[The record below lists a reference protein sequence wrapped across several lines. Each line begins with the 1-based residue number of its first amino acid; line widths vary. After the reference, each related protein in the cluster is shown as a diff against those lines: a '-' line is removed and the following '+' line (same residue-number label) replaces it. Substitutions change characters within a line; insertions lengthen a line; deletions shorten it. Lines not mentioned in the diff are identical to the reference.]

1 MRLEVWKALFGEVL
15 PQALS
20 IFPVGNPSNTTLP
33 IAPFSDATEQQLAS
47 FKATAWKVTT
57 AALLPQINEGG
68 RRRKAAVTAPE
79 DADDSQ
85 DKFSLIVHQLL
96 KMLESTS
103 AATVCG
109 GARALRCIA
118 EARAHAVHSSGD
130 EYAEDPRITD
140 LLAVRSLSCL
150 RHPCAGACA
159 YAEAKCCTKCCTL
172 SKVLQLVCYIY
183 RQLRSMHG

>member
-1 MRLEVWKALFGEVL
+1 ML

-20 IFPVGNPSNTTLP
+20 IFPVGNASNTTLP

-57 AALLPQINEGG
+57 AALIPQVNEGG

-118 EARAHAVHSSGD
+118 EARAHAVHAAGD
-130 EYAEDPRITD
+130 EYSEDARITD
-140 LLAVRSLSCL
+140 LLAVRFSSLGNVVLILSSH
-150 RHPCAGACA
+150 RATAPSSEHPSSKLALLFWNGVLTAC
-159 YAEAKCCTKCCTL
+159 
-172 SKVLQLVCYIY
+172 
-183 RQLRSMHG
+183 H

>member
-57 AALLPQINEGG
+57 AALLPQANEGG
-68 RRRKAAVTAPE
+68 RRRKAAATAAE

-118 EARAHAVHSSGD
+118 EARAHAVHAAGD
-130 EYAEDPRITD
+130 EYSEDPRITD
-140 LLAVRSLSCL
+140 LLAVRLRCLPTSLCTRDAST
-150 RHPCAGACA
+150 RHRCH
-159 YAEAKCCTKCCTL
+159 
-172 SKVLQLVCYIY
+172 I
-183 RQLRSMHG
+183 